1 MGLVE
6 PVRASRTWKAP
17 LALLTSAPVA
27 ASCASAAPAS
37 TAAWAHTSPRVRRPR
52 FVHHFAAADAA
63 RRTSVK
69 SIDLDIWTPEQMASV
84 QKWGNRRANAYW
96 EAHLKAGHVP
106 PEHKIES
113 FIRSKVSRARACGK
127 AVG

>member
-1 MGLVE
+1 
-6 PVRASRTWKAP
+6 
-17 LALLTSAPVA
+17 
-27 ASCASAAPAS
+27 
-37 TAAWAHTSPRVRRPR
+37 VRRLR
-52 FVHHFAAADAA
+52 LVHHFAAAHDTFRSA
-63 RRTSVK
+63 VK

-113 FIRSKVSRARACGK
+113 FIRSKVSRARTRAGS
-127 AVG
+127 G

>member
-1 MGLVE
+1 
-6 PVRASRTWKAP
+6 
-17 LALLTSAPVA
+17 
-27 ASCASAAPAS
+27 
-37 TAAWAHTSPRVRRPR
+37 
-52 FVHHFAAADAA
+52 
-63 RRTSVK
+63 
-69 SIDLDIWTPEQMASV
+69 MASV

-127 AVG
+127 SVG